1 MVKGAFVAVDIG
13 MCRMAERVGFEP
25 TVPVLP
31 GHSLSRRA
39 LSTAQTPLRGSKHRL
54 SEALPRLNLRVDG
67 AGVET
72 SETGAYLGLLSGGV
86 AGACAAGT

>member
-1 MVKGAFVAVDIG
+1 
-13 MCRMAERVGFEP
+13 
-25 TVPVLP
+25 
-31 GHSLSRRA
+31 
-39 LSTAQTPLRGSKHRL
+39 
-54 SEALPRLNLRVDG
+54 LPRLNLRVDG